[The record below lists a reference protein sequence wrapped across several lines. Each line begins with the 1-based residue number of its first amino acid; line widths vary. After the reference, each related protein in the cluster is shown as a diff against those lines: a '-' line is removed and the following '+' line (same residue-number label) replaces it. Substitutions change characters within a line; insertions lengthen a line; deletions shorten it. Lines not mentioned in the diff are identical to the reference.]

1 MTQAGETAADSAA
14 LADPAASA
22 TISGDPVP
30 FWDTKTLDELT
41 QAEWE
46 SLCDGCGRCCLNKI
60 EEEDTGRIHLT
71 KVACKLL
78 DLRSCQCRD
87 YPNRQSHVPDCI
99 QIDPEQ
105 VRSLSWLP
113 QTCAY
118 RRVEERRGLAWWHPL
133 VSGSAETVHT
143 AGISLRGW
151 AKSERRIKPENFTRY
166 LIDDFPPPVMPEPLQ
181 PENVSSAVASP
192 PGSSK

>member
-1 MTQAGETAADSAA
+1 MTQAGETAADGAA
-14 LADPAASA
+14 LAVSAASA
-22 TISGDPVP
+22 PNPGDPVP
-30 FWDTKTLDELT
+30 FWDAKTLDELT

-99 QIDPEQ
+99 QVDPEQ

-113 QTCAY
+113 ETCGY

-166 LIDDFPPPVMPEPLQ
+166 LIDDFPPPVTPEPS
-181 PENVSSAVASP
+181 PPDDGSSAIAST
-192 PGSSK
+192 PGTSK

>member
-1 MTQAGETAADSAA
+1 MTHRGKSAA
-14 LADPAASA
+14 KPPALRPEAA
-22 TISGDPVP
+22 LDTPRP
-30 FWDTKTLDELT
+30 FWETKTLDEMNA
-41 QAEWE
+41 AEWE

-60 EEEDTGRIHLT
+60 EDDDTAAIHLT

-78 DLRSCQCRD
+78 DVRTCQCRD

-99 QIDPEQ
+99 QIDPAQ

-113 QTCAY
+113 ETCGY
-118 RRVEERRGLAWWHPL
+118 RTIDEGRALAWWHPL
-133 VSGSAETVHT
+133 ISGSVDTVHE

-166 LIDDFPPPVMPEPLQ
+166 LIDDFPVK
-181 PENVSSAVASP
+181 
-192 PGSSK
+192 SK

>member
-14 LADPAASA
+14 LASPAASA
-22 TISGDPVP
+22 PNPGDPVP
-30 FWDTKTLDELT
+30 FWDTKTLDELS

-60 EEEDTGRIHLT
+60 EEEDTGHIHLT

-99 QIDPEQ
+99 QIDLGPGRAEEAPHQ
-105 VRSLSWLP
+105 VNW
-113 QTCAY
+113 
-118 RRVEERRGLAWWHPL
+118 
-133 VSGSAETVHT
+133 
-143 AGISLRGW
+143 
-151 AKSERRIKPENFTRY
+151 
-166 LIDDFPPPVMPEPLQ
+166 D
-181 PENVSSAVASP
+181 
-192 PGSSK
+192 